1 MYAWELPKSLE
12 INGRDIPI
20 ATDYRQILNILV
32 LLKDPEYTPQERWL
46 VALNL
51 FYKEPLKSNEIDEAV
66 EKMSG
71 FIDSGVQSNKNAPT
85 VMDWEQDAPIIL
97 PAVNRTLGFEC
108 RSVDYLHWWT
118 FLGAYMEIG
127 ESLYSQV
134 VSIRQKRATGK
145 KLEKYE
151 KDFEHN
157 NKKLITL
164 KRKLTEEEQAQEDA
178 NRDELKAL
186 LGI

>member
-1 MYAWELPKSLE
+1 MYAWELPTTVD
-12 INGRDIPI
+12 INGRDVPI

-32 LLKDPEYTPQERWL
+32 LLKDPDLTVQERWL

-51 FYKEPLKSNEIDEAV
+51 FYKEPLKSDEVDRAV
-66 EKMSG
+66 EAMG
-71 FIDSGVQSNKNAPT
+71 EFIDTGVQSNKNAPT

-97 PAVNRTLGFEC
+97 PAVNRTLGYEC
-108 RSVDYLHWWT
+108 RSVEYLHWWT

-134 VSIRQKRATGK
+134 VSIRQKRAMGK
-145 KLEKYE
+145 KLEKHE
-151 KDFEHN
+151 KEFEHN

-164 KRKLTEEEQAQEDA
+164 KRKLTEEEQQQEDA